1 MRLLTTLMLWVTVA
15 TVTADLP
22 RAIDLAVLRPRVR
35 RIRIAAAAQ
44 FGPSSGGVIAV
55 VRTWVDRG

>member
-1 MRLLTTLMLWVTVA
+1 MLCVCS

-22 RAIDLAVLRPRVR
+22 RAIDLAANRPRVR
-35 RIRIAAAAQ
+35 RIRVAAAAQ